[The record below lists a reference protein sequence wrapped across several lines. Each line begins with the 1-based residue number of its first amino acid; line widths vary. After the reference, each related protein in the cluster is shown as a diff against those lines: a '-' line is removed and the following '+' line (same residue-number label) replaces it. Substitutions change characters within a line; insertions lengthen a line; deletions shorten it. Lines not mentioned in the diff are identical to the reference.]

1 MSIQSEIERLSG
13 AKQDLADWL
22 LDHDV
27 EVSFNAKLD
36 ELVGL
41 LADVSTDSGE
51 EKDFVHV
58 EVKYGSNTLISK
70 TVTPPGSSA
79 SGTLVLQ
86 GAGYEVPAD
95 SLMVV
100 YASATSG
107 GTAKLQAYIDVTIT
121 GDITYETVYQTV
133 SNSSAVKPVYIAAVK
148 VGTQGGTITFTRKT
162 SSGSIM

>member
-36 ELVGL
+36 ELVSL

-58 EVKYGSNTLISK
+58 EVKHGSNTLISK

-86 GAGYEVPAD
+86 GAGYEVPTD

-107 GTAKLQAYIDVTIT
+107 GTGIHRCRRH
-121 GDITYETVYQTV
+121 G
-133 SNSSAVKPVYIAAVK
+133 
-148 VGTQGGTITFTRKT
+148 
-162 SSGSIM
+162 

>member
-1 MSIQSEIERLSG
+1 MSIQSEIERISG
-13 AKQDLADWL
+13 AKQDLVDWL

-36 ELVGL
+36 EIVSL
-41 LADVSTDSGE
+41 LADVSTGGSE
-51 EKDFVHV
+51 EKNLVLV

-70 TVTPPGSSA
+70 TITPPGSSA
-79 SGTLVLQ
+79 SGTPVLQ
-86 GAGYEVPAD
+86 GAGYEVPAN

-148 VGTQGGTITFTRKT
+148 VGSRDGTITFTRKT